1 MALTLLC
8 LARYTTTKSPT
19 ATAEECHDA
28 EGERN
33 VGCHRYTPAPGGV
46 TGGVEGKVDQRGDD
60 HSPNGGNRWTGRRLS
75 IAEVA
80 ETSLPLDLEPDD
92 EEEERHQRI
101 VDHVAER
108 LVEINRTELEE
119 QVDIPELLV
128 TLAEREIRPEQRD
141 CGRPEQCEP
150 G

>member
-1 MALTLLC
+1 MIDGASR
-8 LARYTTTKSPT
+8 APP
-19 ATAEECHDA
+19 
-28 EGERN
+28 
-33 VGCHRYTPAPGGV
+33 VGFLDDPGG
-46 TGGVEGKVDQRGDD
+46 
-60 HSPNGGNRWTGRRLS
+60 RL
-75 IAEVA
+75 AEVA
-80 ETSLPLDLEPDD
+80 ETSLPLDLEPDEEE

-119 QVDIPELLV
+119 QVGIPELLV
-128 TLAEREIRPEQRD
+128 TLAEREIRLEQRD